1 MEISLKVKKY
11 EGDKYILQDDDH
23 NLIYWPA
30 DKLPSDIKVGET
42 VKFSINQA
50 SGKEIL
56 NDILKTDKSSD

>member
-1 MEISLKVKKY
+1 MDISLKVKKQ
-11 EGDKYILQDDDH
+11 ESDKYILQDSDH